1 MSAKL
6 QAQASKEAAFSAF
19 FKRQLFHSIPTVS
32 TDLHGQVAIVTGANV
47 GLGLACARQLLA
59 LQLSRLILAVRSQ
72 PKGETAA
79 RELRAA
85 FPAAHVEVWPLDMAS
100 YASIQ
105 AFVTRCRTELAR
117 VDIAILNAGLALKRY
132 QPITTNHPGPA
143 RETTLQVNFLSTA
156 LLALLLLPSLRRV
169 APAPAEK
176 PGPGTALRA
185 SAPGRLTLVGSDTA
199 YWLDAAGLLRG
210 HASLLAAANS
220 PTGFDGLERY
230 KLTKLFVLMFVA
242 KLARDVVAA
251 DEVVVNVAC
260 PGLCKGT
267 AFVREPD
274 DNRAKHAV
282 VSGLIRLIG
291 RTPELGARVYLDA
304 ALAQGP
310 LSHGSMLSEGRILP
324 FPPIMYKEPD
334 LMDRLWNEIMEE
346 FEAAGL
352 GRELAEVVDRG
363 RVANA

>member
-32 TDLHGQVAIVTGANV
+32 TDLRGQVAIVTGANV

-59 LQLSRLILAVRSQ
+59 LQLSRLILAVRSP
-72 PKGETAA
+72 PKGEAAA

-85 FPAAHVEVWPLDMAS
+85 FPAAHVEVWPLDLAS

-105 AFVTRCRTELAR
+105 AFVSRCRTELGR

-132 QPITTNHPGPA
+132 QPTTSNPGPA

-156 LLALLLLPSLRRV
+156 LLALLLLPSLRRSQ
-169 APAPAEK
+169 AESDK
-176 PGPGTALRA
+176 PGAGTALA
-185 SAPGRLTLVGSDTA
+185 SSPGRLTLVGSDTA

-210 HASLLAAANS
+210 QPSLLAAANS
-220 PTGFDGLERY
+220 PKAFDGLQRY

-251 DEVVVNVAC
+251 DEVLVNVAC

-274 DNRAKHAV
+274 DNRAKQAV
-282 VSGLIRLIG
+282 VSGLIRLMG

-310 LSHGSMLSEGRILP
+310 QSHGSMLSEGRILP

-346 FEAAGL
+346 FETAGM
-352 GRELAEVVDRG
+352 GRELAEVVG
-363 RVANA
+363 PSRVSKA

>member
-32 TDLHGQVAIVTGANV
+32 TDLRGQVAIVTGANV

-59 LQLSRLILAVRSQ
+59 LQLSRLILAVRSP
-72 PKGETAA
+72 PKGEVAA

-105 AFVTRCRTELAR
+105 AFVSRCRIELGR

-132 QPITTNHPGPA
+132 QPTTNNPGLA
-143 RETTLQVNFLSTA
+143 REITLQVNFLSTA
-156 LLALLLLPSLRRV
+156 LLALLLLPSLRRSQ
-169 APAPAEK
+169 ADQSGA
-176 PGPGTALRA
+176 GTALA
-185 SAPGRLTLVGSDTA
+185 SSPGRLTLVGSDTA
-199 YWLDAAGLLRG
+199 YWLDAAGLLCG
-210 HASLLAAANS
+210 QPSLLAVANS
-220 PTGFDGLERY
+220 PKAFDGLERY

-251 DEVVVNVAC
+251 DEVLVNVAC

-267 AFVREPD
+267 AFAREPD
-274 DNRAKHAV
+274 DNRAKQAV
-282 VSGLIRLIG
+282 VSGLIRLMG

-310 LSHGSMLSEGRILP
+310 QSHGSMLSEGRILP

-334 LMDRLWNEIMEE
+334 LIDRLWNEIMEE
-346 FEAAGL
+346 FETAGM
-352 GRELAEVVDRG
+352 GRELAEVVGLG
-363 RVANA
+363 RVSKA